1 MKKIGTKAYLY
12 AVFVLMGTLLIASW
26 AVNSTAHAAES
37 VSRSQVSIA
46 GNGQAIVRDALVTKV
61 EGNTLTAVTA
71 WGGVRLS
78 WRVATSGS
86 TRFAPSTSSDEWLTT
101 IKVGDI
107 IEFSGYL
114 NSSGQ
119 TFAVQAAYV
128 KNSSL
133 MQESAVLDGD
143 VVSIDRGTSE
153 LVLLANESELKVAS
167 GTGTFVLYEGDTAS
181 FGTIRKGDRI
191 RAEGRLDLA
200 SGVLSAGR
208 IDIVKH
214 AASADA
220 GEGSIYRQLLEWLSL
235 SRGTMSMAQ

>member
-46 GNGQAIVRDALVTKV
+46 GNGQAIVRGARITAIEGQELRVT
-61 EGNTLTAVTA
+61 TA
-71 WGGVRLS
+71 WGSASLIWKVE
-78 WRVATSGS
+78 TSGS
-86 TRFAPSTSSDEWLTT
+86 TSFAPDIGSGEWLST
-101 IKVGDI
+101 IKVGDSI
-107 IEFSGYL
+107 DFAGAL
-114 NSSGQ
+114 NSSHGIFIVRA
-119 TFAVQAAYV
+119 TQA
-128 KNSSL
+128 KNTSL
-133 MQESAVLDGD
+133 MSESATLDGD
-143 VVSIDRGTSE
+143 VVSVDRERGE
-153 LVLLANESELKVAS
+153 LLLATRETQLTVAS
-167 GTGTFVLYEGDTAS
+167 GTGTFVLYEGDTSS
-181 FGTIRKGDRI
+181 FGTIQKGDRV

-220 GEGSIYRQLLEWLSL
+220 RNGSINMQLLEWLSL
-235 SRGTMSMAQ
+235 DRGTMSRAQ